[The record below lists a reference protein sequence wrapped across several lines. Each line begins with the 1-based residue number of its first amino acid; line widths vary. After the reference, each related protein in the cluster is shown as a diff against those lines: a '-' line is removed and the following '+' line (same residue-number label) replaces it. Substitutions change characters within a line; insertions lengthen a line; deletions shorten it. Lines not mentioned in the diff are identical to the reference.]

1 MIFQSIKDRG
11 RHEQVVFCN
20 DIKTGLR
27 AIIAVHSTRLGPALG
42 GCRMR
47 PYKTEKEALTDVL
60 NLSRAMSYKAA
71 VAGLSLG
78 GGKAV
83 IIGDPEKD
91 KNARLFKSF
100 GLYVSS
106 LGGRYI
112 AAKDA
117 GVTAGDLQQI
127 SRGTR
132 HVIGR
137 PESEGGMGDPSDSTA
152 LGVYY
157 GILSAVKWKLKK
169 DSLENLKI
177 VVQGMGGVGFALVKF
192 LIREKATVY
201 VSDIKESL
209 LDKVKKSFPSVKII
223 DPGDIL
229 SVSCDVFSP
238 CALGG
243 IIDEAALNTLNCFII
258 AGGANNVLSTS
269 SIGEKAKRK
278 GILYVPDFVINSGGL
293 IYVFS
298 GWGKKPAFWAENKIK
313 GIYDTLQRIFQMSE
327 EQNIGTGR
335 CAFRLAEE
343 RMNQAHPASF
353 YIGDQN
359 PIVLG

>member
-1 MIFQSIKDRG
+1 
-11 RHEQVVFCN
+11 
-20 DIKTGLR
+20 
-27 AIIAVHSTRLGPALG
+27 
-42 GCRMR
+42 MR
-47 PYKTEKEALTDVL
+47 PYKTEGEALTDVL

-112 AAKDA
+112 TAKDA
-117 GVTAGDLQQI
+117 GVTTEDLQQI

-132 HVIGR
+132 YVIGR
-137 PESEGGMGDPSDSTA
+137 PESKGGVGDPSDSTA

-169 DSLENLKI
+169 DSLKSLKI
-177 VVQGMGGVGFALVKF
+177 IVQGLGGVGFALVKY
-192 LIREKATVY
+192 LINEKAEVY
-201 VSDIKESL
+201 VSDIKEATL
-209 LDKVKKSFPSVKII
+209 NKAKESFPSVKII
-223 DPGDIL
+223 DPGAVL
-229 SVSCDVFSP
+229 SVPCDVFAP

-243 IIDEAALNTLNCFII
+243 IIDETALNTLNCSII

-269 SIGEKAKRK
+269 SIAEKAKAR
-278 GILYVPDFVINSGGL
+278 GVLYVPDFVINSGGL
-293 IYVFS
+293 IYVFA
-298 GWGKKPAFWAENKIK
+298 GWGKKPASWAENKIK

-327 EQNIGTGR
+327 EQNIGTGG

-343 RMNQAHPASF
+343 RMNQADPASF

-359 PIVLG
+359 PSDSV